1 MTHANAAAELC
12 ILKILHSRT
21 IPAAQPTAL
30 LATIL
35 HMVQCAAFS
44 MSLYASK
51 WYWKQPYHTSALT
64 GEWVEELIYSHPNN
78 CLGMR
83 ATEL

>member
-1 MTHANAAAELC
+1 MHANAAEGLC
-12 ILKILHSRT
+12 ISKMPCSCT

-35 HMVQCAAFS
+35 YIVQCAALA

-51 WYWKQPYHTSALT
+51 WHWKQPYHTSALT
-64 GEWVEELIYSHPNN
+64 GEWVEELIYSHPDN

>member
-1 MTHANAAAELC
+1 M
-12 ILKILHSRT
+12 LHSRT
-21 IPAAQPTAL
+21 IPAAQCTAL
-30 LATIL
+30 LATICIWFSVL
-35 HMVQCAAFS
+35 HF

-64 GEWVEELIYSHPNN
+64 GEWAEELIYSHPDN
-78 CLGMR
+78 CQGMR